1 MGSKV
6 QPDFTGDALLS
17 RVANWMTS
25 TPWIYDILKI
35 FARRQIISLAVS
47 KGIDWEGH
55 VKQMEATSE
64 IYAIKSEVEDVCVS
78 YPAYYLKPFHAYT
91 TGNLSWQAAF
101 EVDPASDSVALRCYK
116 MFDTLSPKQAQDML
130 RDSITNSIKAHL
142 HSCSIPAPSHILD
155 VGCSTGISS
164 RYMAA
169 AWPQAHVTG
178 IDLSPYFLAVAE
190 WQNRRC
196 GVHQALAG
204 QGPSWSEPCQ
214 GLHPPHPP
222 PAQIPNP
229 ITYRHAS
236 IEECAL
242 PSASYDL
249 LNFTFVIH
257 ECPADAIRGFIA
269 QSKRLLVPGRGIV
282 SFVDNDPR
290 SAAIQSMPPAVAVF
304 MKSTEPWSDSYYSMD
319 LEGALAEAGFTN
331 ITSVSVD
338 TRHRN
343 VMAVAPPTPAQ

>member
-169 AWPQAHVTG
+169 AWPRAHVTG

-190 WQNRRC
+190 WQNRRS
-196 GVHQALAG
+196 
-204 QGPSWSEPCQ
+204 PSS
-214 GLHPPHPP
+214 PPS
-222 PAQIPNP
+222 PAQPPNP